1 MVPLIR
7 LTRPR
12 QWLKNLLVLA
22 VPTVSGSLGESRVVG
37 LVMVGLLVFV
47 LLSSATYCVNDVID
61 APKDRKHAAKRLR
74 PVANGEVRPGTALM
88 LAGVLIAAAG
98 VLCLWLP
105 VEFAL
110 FAAAYLAWTIAY
122 SLVLKRAVI
131 VDLLGLGAGF
141 VLRALAGAAVV
152 EVTVSSWFILTVAG
166 GSLLLAS
173 GKRLAELRS
182 GGDTREVLHEY
193 SESFLVQVT
202 GLTAVVTLMAY
213 ALWALGGVR
222 PTVTSSV
229 AAELTLVPLLYG
241 TLRYLL
247 LIARG
252 EGEAPEDL
260 LTRDRGLVIA
270 GIIFALLSVLA
281 FYS

>member
-1 MVPLIR
+1 MSPLIR

-12 QWLKNLLVLA
+12 QWLKNLLVVSVPTASGAFGEAEVIGEVSLA
-22 VPTVSGSLGESRVVG
+22 VVV
-37 LVMVGLLVFV
+37 FI
-47 LLSSATYCVNDVID
+47 LLSSATYCVNDVLD
-61 APKDRKHAAKRLR
+61 APRDRKHAVKRSR
-74 PVANGEVRPGTALM
+74 PVASGEVSPAAAVTLSM
-88 LAGVLIAAAG
+88 VLVATAG
-98 VLCLWLP
+98 VLCLFLP

-110 FAAAYLAWTIAY
+110 FAAAYLAWTVTY
-122 SLVLKRAVI
+122 SFAFKHVVI

-152 EVTVSSWFILTVAG
+152 DVVVSSWFILTVAS

-182 GGDTREVLHEY
+182 GGESRAVLSEY
-193 SESFLVQVT
+193 SESFLIQVT
-202 GLTAVVTLMAY
+202 GLTSVVALMAY

-247 LIARG
+247 LVARG

-260 LTRDRGLVIA
+260 VTHDRGLVIA
-270 GIIFALLSVLA
+270 GLLFSALSVLA